1 MDPQTFSQ
9 TLTIQY
15 GYTAYTFAINLK
27 GLTDADAL
35 HQPDPGGNCLNW
47 VAGHIVQARGATLEV
62 LGQERTFPA
71 DKYDR
76 YKRDSSQMTDEQD
89 GTVPLSEIV
98 ADFGSTQDALQV
110 GLAAMTAEKLAAK
123 ASFSPG
129 NDENETVGSLM
140 AGLVF
145 HEGYHIGQLGILRRM
160 AGKEGMIK

>member
-27 GLTDADAL
+27 GLADDAAFS
-35 HQPDPGGNCLNW
+35 QPDKGGNCLNW
-47 VAGHIVQARGATLEV
+47 VAGHIVGSRGGTLAV
-62 LGQERTFPA
+62 LGQKLPFPA
-71 DKYDR
+71 NKYDR
-76 YKRDSSQMTDEQD
+76 YKRGSSAMTDEQE

-98 ADFGSTQDALQV
+98 VDFASTQDALQV
-110 GLAAMTAEKLAAK
+110 GLAALTTEKLAAK
-123 ASFSPG
+123 APFSPG

-145 HEGYHIGQLGILRRM
+145 HEGYHIGQLGVLRRM
-160 AGKEGMIK
+160 AGEEGAIK

>member
-15 GYTAYTFAINLK
+15 GYTAYTFAANLK
-27 GLTDADAL
+27 GLADDDAFT
-35 HQPDPGGNCLNW
+35 QPDKGGNCLNW
-47 VAGHIVQARGATLEV
+47 VAGHIVGSRAETLTA
-62 LGQERTFPA
+62 LGQKPPFPA
-71 DKYDR
+71 DKYDLYQR
-76 YKRDSSQMTDEQD
+76 GSSAMTAEQD

-98 ADFGSTQDALQV
+98 ADFASTQDALQV
-110 GLAAMTAEKLAAK
+110 GLAALTTDKLATK

-145 HEGYHIGQLGILRRM
+145 HEGYHIGQLGVLRRM
-160 AGKEGMIK
+160 AGEEGAIK

>member
-27 GLTDADAL
+27 GLTDADAM
-35 HQPDPGGNCLNW
+35 HQPDPGGNGLNW
-47 VAGHIVQARGATLEV
+47 VAGHIVGSRAGTLAV
-62 LGQERTFPA
+62 LGQEPSFPA
-71 DKYDR
+71 DKYER
-76 YKRDSSQMTDEQD
+76 YNRGSSPMTDEQE

-98 ADFGSTQDALQV
+98 ADFASTQDALQV
-110 GLAAMTAEKLAAK
+110 GLAALTTEKLSAK
-123 ASFSPG
+123 APFSPG

-145 HEGYHIGQLGILRRM
+145 HEGYHIGQLGVLRRM
-160 AGKEGMIK
+160 AGEEGMIK

>member
-9 TLTIQY
+9 TLTTQY
-15 GYTAYTFAINLK
+15 GYTAFTFTANLK

-47 VAGHIVQARGATLEV
+47 VAGHIVGSRAGTLAV
-62 LGQERTFPA
+62 LGQELTFPA

-76 YKRDSSQMTDEQD
+76 YQRGSEPVTNEQE

-98 ADFGSTQDALQV
+98 ADFASTQDSLQV
-110 GLAAMTAEKLAAK
+110 GLAALTDEKLAAE
-123 ASFSPG
+123 APFSPG

-145 HEGYHIGQLGILRRM
+145 HEAYHIGQLGVLRRM
-160 AGKEGMIK
+160 AGEEGIIK